1 MLKILPVLQSLFRNK
16 KFLALLIAMGLV
28 IKLLMIPFIPEP
40 GDYTFFLKP
49 WVEFIRSHGYWQAFR
64 FIFLAGN
71 CQTGRGA
78 AYSDQVVVDLF

>member
-16 KFLALLIAMGLV
+16 KFLALLILAGLL
-28 IKLLMIPFIPEP
+28 IKLLMLPFFPEP

-64 FIFLAGN
+64 FEFAN
-71 CQTGRGA
+71 
-78 AYSDQVVVDLF
+78 Y

>member
-28 IKLLMIPFIPEP
+28 IKLLMIPFVPEP

-49 WVEFIRSHGYWQAFR
+49 WVASASRWASWCSELRCVR
-64 FIFLAGN
+64 
-71 CQTGRGA
+71 
-78 AYSDQVVVDLF
+78 